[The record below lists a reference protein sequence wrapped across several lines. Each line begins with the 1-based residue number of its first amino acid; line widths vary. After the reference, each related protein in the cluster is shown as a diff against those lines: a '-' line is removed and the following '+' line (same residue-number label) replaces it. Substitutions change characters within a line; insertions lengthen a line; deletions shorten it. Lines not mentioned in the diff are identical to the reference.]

1 MSQLKFDLPPELLG
15 LLREIGEPVAAVKE
29 CVVLELY
36 RRGLVSSGKAAELL
50 EMNRMEFIRF
60 SGRLGVPYF
69 RMSAEEWE
77 EEKRHLGE
85 LNGK

>member
-1 MSQLKFDLPPELLG
+1 
-15 LLREIGEPVAAVKE
+15 
-29 CVVLELY
+29 VLELY

-50 EMNRMEFIRF
+50 EMNRMEFIRY

>member
-50 EMNRMEFIRF
+50 EMNRMEFIRY
-60 SGRLGVPYF
+60 SGRLGVPYL

-77 EEKRHLGE
+77 EEKRQLGE
-85 LNGK
+85 LNSK

>member
-50 EMNRMEFIRF
+50 EMNRMEFIRY

>member
-1 MSQLKFDLPPELLG
+1 MSELRFDVPPELME
-15 LLREIGEPVAAVKE
+15 LLREVGEPTNAAKE

-36 RRGLVSSGKAAELL
+36 RRGLISSGKAAELL
-50 EMNRMEFIRF
+50 EMNRMEFIRY

>member
-1 MSQLKFDLPPELLG
+1 MSQVKFDLPPELLG
-15 LLREIGEPVAAVKE
+15 LLREIGEPAAAAKE

-50 EMNRMEFIRF
+50 GMSRMEFIHF

-77 EEKRHLGE
+77 EEKRQLKE
-85 LNGK
+85 LESK

>member
-1 MSQLKFDLPPELLG
+1 MSQLKFDLPPELLE
-15 LLREIGEPVAAVKE
+15 LLREIGEPAAAVKE

>member
-1 MSQLKFDLPPELLG
+1 MSKLKFDLPPELLG

>member
-15 LLREIGEPVAAVKE
+15 LLREIGEPAAAVKE

-50 EMNRMEFIRF
+50 EMNRMEFIRY

-69 RMSAEEWE
+69 RMSAEEWD